1 MNYIKQLE
9 LDKKEL
15 HETLNKINENIVE
28 LHRYLNSE
36 KFYNDPYV
44 NKSDVIYR
52 LADALSLSN
61 ERRKNG

>member
-15 HETLNKINENIVE
+15 HETLDKINENIVE

-61 ERRKNG
+61 ERR

>member
-1 MNYIKQLE
+1 MIMNYIKRLE
-9 LDKKEL
+9 MEKKEL
-15 HETLNKINENIVE
+15 NEILGKVNENIIE

-52 LADALSLSN
+52 LADAMSLSN
-61 ERRKNG
+61 ERR

>member
-1 MNYIKQLE
+1 MNYIKRLE
-9 LDKKEL
+9 LEKKEL
-15 HETLNKINENIVE
+15 NDILKNINEDVID

-52 LADALSLSN
+52 LAEALSLSN
-61 ERRKNG
+61 ERR

>member
-1 MNYIKQLE
+1 MNYIKRLE
-9 LDKKEL
+9 MEKKEL
-15 HETLNKINENIVE
+15 NEILGKVNENIIE

-52 LADALSLSN
+52 LADAMSLSN
-61 ERRKNG
+61 ERR